1 MMQLAGVEMN
11 ELKTT
16 IPNLA
21 KSKCA
26 YDSTIFQYL
35 YELDVKDLVSTLA
48 SSGLS
53 VKPVHIIK
61 SELIKP
67 LTQEILSLARAGRAK
82 VTAICTTDEESGVR
96 DFAVHIRAIAVRYKK
111 LEREK
116 DKYSSDQYR
125 RYLRSLK
132 AELSDVACL
141 QVPMSENRCKY
152 FAREIFK
159 LDYFITNQLLKLNCG
174 DEQGGETS
182 MSPPCKASTS

>member
-16 IPNLA
+16 IPKLA
-21 KSKCA
+21 KSNCS

-35 YELDVKDLVSTLA
+35 YESDFKDLVSTLA

-67 LTQEILSLARAGRAK
+67 LTQAILSLARAVKAK
-82 VTAICTTDEESGVR
+82 VTVMCAADEEAGVR
-96 DFAVHIRAIAVRYKK
+96 GFAVHIRAIEVRYKK
-111 LEREK
+111 LEKEK
-116 DKYSSDQYR
+116 GKYSSDQHR

-141 QVPMSENRCKY
+141 QVPMSEKGCKY
-152 FAREIFK
+152 FAR
-159 LDYFITNQLLKLNCG
+159 
-174 DEQGGETS
+174 
-182 MSPPCKASTS
+182 